1 LSCLLYARTL
11 CGSHVRVVVV
21 VVVVAIGFC
30 R

>member
-21 VVVVAIGFC
+21 VVAIGFC